1 MDNSHADLVGMSEPN
16 NTVAETPLKRTPL
29 YDLHVE
35 LGAKMVPFAG
45 YSMPVNYPS
54 GVIKEHTHTREA
66 AGLFDVS
73 HMGQC
78 FIGGSGDWET
88 TARAIETL
96 VPADVLGLKP
106 GRQRYSQLLNE
117 SGGILD
123 DMMITRLA
131 YDGFEGWAYVV
142 VNAARKDADYA
153 HIAARL
159 PGGVKLD
166 VEETLALVALQG
178 PQAAAVL
185 AGIVPEVEGMG
196 FMTYHGAKLDGVP
209 LHISRSG
216 YTGEDGFEISI
227 PAKDV
232 EAFCRRLLDDE
243 RVKPVGLGA
252 RDTLRLEAGLCLY
265 GHDIDETT
273 SPAEADLL
281 FSIGKRRREEGGFPG
296 FARLQREIAQGTA
309 RRRVGLRLEGRAPAR
324 EGCEIHAADGTPIG
338 VVTSGS
344 FSPTLGGPIA
354 MGYVETASASPGTSL
369 HIVIRGTPHP
379 ATVVSLPFVPN
390 RYHRKKAPGA
400 SHG

>member
-1 MDNSHADLVGMSEPN
+1 
-16 NTVAETPLKRTPL
+16 
-29 YDLHVE
+29 
-35 LGAKMVPFAG
+35 MVPFAG
-45 YSMPVNYPS
+45 YAMPVNYPS
-54 GVIKEHTHTREA
+54 GVIKEHTHARQA

-78 FIGGSGDWET
+78 FISGPDWQT

-106 GRQRYSQLLNE
+106 GQQRYSQLLNE

-131 YDGFEGWAYVV
+131 GNGHEGTAYVV
-142 VNAARKDADYA
+142 VNAACKDADYA

-159 PGGVKLD
+159 PRGVTLEVRD
-166 VEETLALVALQG
+166 TLALIALQG
-178 PQAAAVL
+178 PQAAEVL
-185 AGIVPEVEGMG
+185 AGIVPEAAEMG
-196 FMTYHGAKLDGVP
+196 FMSYIATIAESVP

-216 YTGEDGFEISI
+216 YTGEDGYEISL
-227 PAKDV
+227 PAQD
-232 EAFCRRLLDDE
+232 ATSFCRRLLADP
-243 RVKPVGLGA
+243 RVKPIGLGA

-281 FSIGKRRREEGGFPG
+281 WSVGKRRRAEGGFPG
-296 FARLQREIAQGTA
+296 APRVLREIASGTA

-324 EGCEIHAADGTPIG
+324 EGCEIHGSDGTPLG

-344 FSPTLGGPIA
+344 FAPSLGGPIA
-354 MGYVETASASPGTSL
+354 MGYVETASASLGTALS
-369 HIVIRGTPHP
+369 IVIRGVAHP

-390 RYHRKKAPGA
+390 RYHRKKPPGA

>member
-1 MDNSHADLVGMSEPN
+1 MIEPN
-16 NTVAETPLKRTPL
+16 DTAAETPLKRTPL

-35 LGAKMVPFAG
+35 LGARMVPFAG
-45 YSMPVNYPS
+45 YAMPVNYPS
-54 GVIKEHTHTREA
+54 GVIKEHTHARQA

-78 FIGGSGDWET
+78 FISGPDWQT

-106 GRQRYSQLLNE
+106 GQQRYSQLLNE
-117 SGGILD
+117 SGGI
-123 DMMITRLA
+123 
-131 YDGFEGWAYVV
+131 
-142 VNAARKDADYA
+142 
-153 HIAARL
+153 
-159 PGGVKLD
+159 
-166 VEETLALVALQG
+166 
-178 PQAAAVL
+178 
-185 AGIVPEVEGMG
+185 VPEAAEMG
-196 FMTYHGAKLDGVP
+196 FMRYIATIAESVP

-216 YTGEDGFEISI
+216 YTGEDGYEISL
-227 PAKDV
+227 PAQD
-232 EAFCRRLLDDE
+232 ATSFCRRLLADP
-243 RVKPVGLGA
+243 RVKPIGLGA

-281 FSIGKRRREEGGFPG
+281 WSVGKRRRAEGGFPG
-296 FARLQREIAQGTA
+296 APRVLREIASGTA

-324 EGCEIHAADGTPIG
+324 EGCEIHGSDGTPLG

-344 FSPTLGGPIA
+344 FAPSLGGPIA
-354 MGYVETASASPGTSL
+354 MGYVETASASLGTALS
-369 HIVIRGTPHP
+369 IVIRGVAHP

-390 RYHRKKAPGA
+390 RYHRKKPPGA

>member
-1 MDNSHADLVGMSEPN
+1 MNEPN
-16 NTVAETPLKRTPL
+16 TTAAETPLKRTPL
-29 YDLHVE
+29 HDLHVE
-35 LGAKMVPFAG
+35 LGARMVPFAG
-45 YSMPVNYPS
+45 YSMPVQYPP
-54 GVIKEHTHTREA
+54 GVIKEHLHTREA

-78 FIGGSGDWET
+78 FIVGPDWDT
-88 TARAIETL
+88 TGRAIEAL
-96 VPADVLGLKP
+96 APADVLGLKP
-106 GRQRYSQLLNE
+106 GQQRYSQLLNE

-123 DMMITRLA
+123 DLMITRLA
-131 YDGFEGWAYVV
+131 GAGHEGWAYVV
-142 VNAARKDADYA
+142 VNAACKDSDYA

-159 PGGVKLD
+159 PQGVTLE
-166 VEETLALVALQG
+166 VQETLALIALQG
-178 PQAAAVL
+178 PGAAEAM
-185 AGIVPEVEGMG
+185 AAIVPEVQAMG
-196 FMTYHGAKLDGVP
+196 FMTYTATISDGVP

-232 EAFCRRLLDDE
+232 EAFCRRLLSDE
-243 RVKPVGLGA
+243 RVRPVGLGA

-273 SPAEADLL
+273 SPVEAGLM
-281 FSIGKRRREEGGFPG
+281 FSVGKRRREAGGFPG
-296 FARLQREIAQGTA
+296 ADRLQREIAQGTA
-309 RRRVGLRLEGRAPAR
+309 RRRVGLKLEGRAPAR
-324 EGCEIHAADGTPIG
+324 EGAEIHDVDGTPIG

-354 MGYVETASASPGTSL
+354 MGYVESASAGLGTTL
-369 HIVIRGTPHP
+369 NIVIRGTPHP

>member
-1 MDNSHADLVGMSEPN
+1 MSEPN
-16 NTVAETPLKRTPL
+16 TTAAEPPLKRTPL

-35 LGAKMVPFAG
+35 LGARMVPFAG
-45 YSMPVNYPS
+45 YSMPVQYPP
-54 GVIKEHTHTREA
+54 GVIKEHLHTREA

-78 FIGGSGDWET
+78 FIVGPDWET
-88 TARAIETL
+88 TARAIEAL
-96 VPADVLGLKP
+96 APADVLGLKP
-106 GRQRYSQLLNE
+106 GQQRYSQLLNE

-123 DMMITRLA
+123 DLMITRLA
-131 YDGFEGWAYVV
+131 YEGFEGCAYVV
-142 VNAARKDADYA
+142 VNAACKDADYA

-159 PGGVKLD
+159 PAGVKLD
-166 VEETLALVALQG
+166 VDDGLALIALQG
-178 PQAAAVL
+178 PQAVDALAV
-185 AGIVPEVEGMG
+185 IVPEVRDIA
-196 FMTYHGAKLDGVP
+196 FMSYRGAKLDGVP

-216 YTGEDGFEISI
+216 YTGEDGVEISI
-227 PAKDV
+227 PAADV
-232 EAFCRRLLDDE
+232 EAFCRRLLSDG
-243 RVKPVGLGA
+243 RVRPVGLGA

-273 SPAEADLL
+273 SPVEAGLM

-296 FARLQREIAQGTA
+296 ADRLQREIAQGTA

-324 EGCEIHAADGTPIG
+324 EGSEIHDTGGTPVG

-344 FSPTLGGPIA
+344 FSPTLGRPIA
-354 MGYVETASASPGTSL
+354 MGYVEAASAAPGTSL
-369 HIVIRGTPHP
+369 SIVIRGTPHP